1 MRAVSGFAII
11 TPLANEIAEAGDY
24 RSIDRFL
31 IVNAD
36 DFGRSE
42 AVNAGIAEA
51 FRRGILTSASIVAT
65 GAAFESAVALAS
77 QLKGLGIGIHL
88 VLNEHEPV
96 LPPSEIPSLVTKDG
110 RFPSRG
116 RQFINMAVSPRTSDD
131 AMKEWDA
138 QIAKVLAAG
147 IKLDH
152 IDGHGHCHAHPR
164 VAGAVVKLAERYGIT
179 LVRLPVEAIAWRP
192 ERVSVARFADKAA
205 LNSAAL
211 CSRRLWGGKLSYPRS
226 FYGFSAGGQMTE
238 SVVRRV
244 AQAAPAGVSELMVHV
259 GTSNV
264 EPAGLETGYDWEGD
278 LRAVTAFSKA
288 DFEKQFGIKLITF
301 SQWRS

>member
-1 MRAVSGFAII
+1 MGS
-11 TPLANEIAEAGDY
+11 T
-24 RSIDRFL
+24 DRFL

-51 FRRGILTSASIVAT
+51 FRLGILTSASIVAT
-65 GAAFESAVALAS
+65 GAAFESAVALVA
-77 QLKGLGIGIHL
+77 QLDGLGVGIHL
-88 VLNEHEPV
+88 ALNEHDPV
-96 LPPSEIPSLVTKDG
+96 LPPCEISSLVTKEG

-116 RQFINMAVSPRTSDD
+116 RQFLNMAVDRRTSDD
-131 AMKEWDA
+131 ALKEWDA

-147 IKLDH
+147 VKLDH

-164 VAGAVVKLAERYGIT
+164 VAGALVKLAERYGIT
-179 LVRLPVEAIAWRP
+179 KVRLPVEAIAWRP
-192 ERVSVARFADKAA
+192 ERTSARRFADKAA

-211 CSRRLWGGKLSYPRS
+211 CSRGMWGGKLSYPHS

-244 AQAAPAGVSELMVHV
+244 AQAAPSGVSELMVHV
-259 GTSNV
+259 GASNI

-278 LRAVTAFSKA
+278 LGAVTAFSKS
-288 DFEKQFGIKLITF
+288 DFEKQFGIKLINFT
-301 SQWRS
+301 QWRG